1 MKNKI
6 KIALGIFAII
16 GLVVA
21 VLIINRPQK
30 KHSNNQPV
38 RHENLDP
45 VFAKMNS
52 KELEKAKDKG
62 IALTPRIK
70 VDQAS
75 DLVGK
80 SFSFNTRVFT
90 ERAMKY
96 PGHGEY
102 FLRLNED
109 QTFVLVYNHTFK
121 DSYLPGDE
129 GLPIWLEIE
138 SGDYIVKKDQIK
150 LNVRRYSM
158 IDQDSNDQ
166 KFEKRQRINEVKIN
180 YKLLSV
186 SRRTLQELP
195 PEVQNK
201 IKKDNIIPDNEDLP
215 ERFRDENNYV
225 IKKKDKN
232 WRFAKIKVDRG
243 KDSKILDTDHLE
255 YKDYLHE
262 YDHVYKIPNSI
273 NDLIL
278 GKIKKGEVSE

>member
-6 KIALGIFAII
+6 KIALGILTII
-16 GLVVA
+16 GLVTA
-21 VLIINRPQK
+21 VLYLDRR
-30 KHSNNQPV
+30 NQA
-38 RHENLDP
+38 RRKILDP
-45 VFAKMNS
+45 VFINMSS

-70 VDQAS
+70 SDQAS
-75 DLVGK
+75 ELVGK

-138 SGDYIVKKDQIK
+138 SGDYMVKGDQIK

-201 IKKDNIIPDNEDLP
+201 IKKDNIFPGKENLP
-215 ERFRDENNYV
+215 ERFKDEDNYV
-225 IKKKDKN
+225 IKKEGKN
-232 WRFAKIKVDRG
+232 WRVAKIKADLG
-243 KDSKILDTDHLE
+243 KDSKTLDTDHLE

-278 GKIKKGEVSE
+278 GKIKKGEVSK